1 MGERPHGPPA
11 SRTRSLW
18 LMFAVLVVRDGRL
31 PQGGDEAVAEC
42 GGRVLLACTGAAS
55 DPANGPSALADAL
68 AGVATSAS
76 YAVLGDFEP
85 GRWAAVLAPMLADE
99 PHVVLPGSPDGR
111 DLAPR
116 LASLLHRPL
125 YAVATSIGVSRI
137 DLARGG
143 GSVLHTVS
151 PAPSFVATLQPGV
164 RGVERDGGA
173 RLVEVASAHAVEPS
187 SGGTDNRPDARV
199 LGTQPPDPASIDL
212 SEAPRIV
219 AGGAGLDD
227 ATRLG
232 QIARIAALIGASAGA
247 TRVVT
252 DRGWA
257 PHTRQIGTTGV
268 VVDPDLYVAFGI
280 SGAVQHTAGLGT
292 PEHVISVN
300 TDGHCPMMQLADL
313 AIVSDANETLD
324 HLERLL
330 ADRMARSSAASGER
344 T

>member
-1 MGERPHGPPA
+1 
-11 SRTRSLW
+11 
-18 LMFAVLVVRDGRL
+18 MFAVLVVRDGRL

-42 GGRVLLACTGAAS
+42 GGRVLLACTGATS
-55 DPANGPSALADAL
+55 DPANGPSALAAAL
-68 AGVATSAS
+68 DGIATSAS
-76 YAVLGDFEP
+76 FAVLGDFEP
-85 GRWAAVLAPMLADE
+85 GRWAATLAPMLADE
-99 PHVVLPGSPDGR
+99 PRVVLPGSPDGR

-116 LASLLHRPL
+116 LAALLRRPL
-125 YAVATSIGVSRI
+125 YAVATSIGASRI
-137 DLARGG
+137 DMARGG

-151 PAPSFVATLQPGV
+151 PAPSFIATLQPGV
-164 RGVERDGGA
+164 RGVERRDAAAADVAPTSTIGPTVGPTAGA
-173 RLVEVASAHAVEPS
+173 GSQ
-187 SGGTDNRPDARV
+187 PDARV

-227 ATRLG
+227 AARLG
-232 QIARIAALIGASAGA
+232 QVARVAALIGASAGA

-292 PEHVISVN
+292 PEHIISVN

-330 ADRMARSSAASGER
+330 ADRAARSGAASGER
-344 T
+344 V

>member
-1 MGERPHGPPA
+1 
-11 SRTRSLW
+11 
-18 LMFAVLVVRDGRL
+18 MFAVLVVRDGRL

-42 GGRVLLACTGAAS
+42 GGRVMLACTGAAS

-164 RGVERDGGA
+164 RGVERGEGA
-173 RLVEVASAHAVEPS
+173 RPVEVAAVHAVES
-187 SGGTDNRPDARV
+187 SVGNGGIENQSDVRV

-227 ATRLG
+227 AARLG

-313 AIVSDANETLD
+313 AIISDANATLD
-324 HLERLL
+324 HLEHLL
-330 ADRMARSSAASGER
+330 ADRLARSGTASGER
-344 T
+344 A

>member
-1 MGERPHGPPA
+1 
-11 SRTRSLW
+11 
-18 LMFAVLVVRDGRL
+18 MFAVLVVRDGRL
-31 PQGGDEAVAEC
+31 PQGGDEALAEC
-42 GGRVLLACTGAAS
+42 GGRVLLACTGSAS
-55 DPANGPSALADAL
+55 DAANSPAALATAL
-68 AGVATSAS
+68 SGLATSAAC
-76 YAVLGDFEP
+76 AVLGDFEP
-85 GRWAAVLAPMLADE
+85 GRWSAALAPLLADE
-99 PHVVLPGSPDGR
+99 PRVVLPGSPDGR

-116 LASLLHRPL
+116 LAALLRRPL
-125 YAVATSIGVSRI
+125 YAVATSIGESRI
-137 DLARGG
+137 DMARGG
-143 GSVLHTVS
+143 GSALHTVT
-151 PAPSFVATLQPGV
+151 PAPAFVATLQPGV
-164 RGVERDGGA
+164 RGVERDERNEHEGAAPAGGIGQVPQVDS
-173 RLVEVASAHAVEPS
+173 LH
-187 SGGTDNRPDARV
+187 GGGHDRDSQLDARV

-227 ATRLG
+227 AARLG
-232 QIARIAALIGASAGA
+232 QVAHVAALIGASAGA

-268 VVDPDLYVAFGI
+268 VVNPDLYVAFGI

-330 ADRMARSSAASGER
+330 ADRLSMHPTASSAGSRA
-344 T
+344 